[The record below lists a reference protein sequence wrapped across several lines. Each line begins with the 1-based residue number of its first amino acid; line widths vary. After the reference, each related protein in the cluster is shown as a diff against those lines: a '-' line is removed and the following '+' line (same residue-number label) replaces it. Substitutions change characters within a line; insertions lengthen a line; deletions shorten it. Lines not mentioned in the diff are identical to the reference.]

1 MEFLNP
7 GLLWGALAI
16 SLPVILH
23 FWHQKRGKEL
33 AWAANRW
40 LSGLVLQK
48 SRGMRLENILLLIL
62 RCLLLILLVLYLSE
76 PLFRRFSGKQE
87 KIHWVQAKK
96 EVVEN
101 FRFELEEAGK
111 KGEKRF
117 WFNGEPVTELTV
129 LPEDNHTDLQMGI
142 NKVKT
147 EGSAE
152 IYLSDTGDFTRF
164 TKVYL
169 PAPYTL
175 HTLKSHSMEAGG
187 AEEFSGNRLSG
198 KEKGEALSVLL
209 ESGKVLAE
217 EDNILP
223 ESEKSFSENE
233 KVLTEGDKVL
243 STSRKVLPENRI
255 GLMEAEKKS
264 ISAALKAITE
274 VYGLHFEID
283 EQRRPGQLYDLVF
296 SHQPDSSAGLSVVS
310 GAASLTADRMTGHD
324 RVIWFNELLKPETS
338 DAVFNGEL
346 PEILLEAWLAG
357 KETAVKVL
365 SDLQLRDKF
374 ATRQAGRAESSFH
387 SVILVLFILAL
398 GAERWLAIHKNS

>member
-7 GLLWGALAI
+7 GLLWGALAV

-76 PLFRRFSGKQE
+76 PLFKRFSGKQE
-87 KIHWVQAKK
+87 KIHWVQPKK
-96 EVVEN
+96 DVVEN
-101 FRFELEEAGK
+101 FRFELEEAEK

-117 WFNGEPVTELTV
+117 WFNGEPVVDLTV
-129 LPEDNHTDLQMGI
+129 LPEDNSTDLQVGI

-152 IYLSDTGDFTRF
+152 IYLSDTDDFTRF
-164 TKVYL
+164 VKVYL

-175 HTLKSHSMEAGG
+175 HPLKSRLGEAAGG
-187 AEEFSGNRLSG
+187 EKLLENRLAAGEKSG
-198 KEKGEALSVLL
+198 PVRVLL
-209 ESGKVLAE
+209 ESRKILAE
-217 EDNILP
+217 GE
-223 ESEKSFSENE
+223 E
-233 KVLTEGDKVL
+233 
-243 STSRKVLPENRI
+243 VLPENEEVLPASEKVLEER
-255 GLMEAEKKS
+255 EKKS
-264 ISAALKAITE
+264 ILAALKAITE
-274 VYGLHFEID
+274 VYGLSFEID
-283 EQRRPGQLYDLVF
+283 EQRKAGQLYDLVF

-310 GAASLTADRMTGHD
+310 GAATLAAGQMTGHD

-346 PEILLEAWLAG
+346 PEILLEAWMAG
-357 KETAVKVL
+357 KETTVKVL
-365 SDLQLRDKF
+365 SDRQLRDKF
-374 ATRQAGRAESSFH
+374 AIRQAGRAESSLH
-387 SVILVLFILAL
+387 SVILILFILVL

>member
-7 GLLWGALAI
+7 GLLWGALAV

-48 SRGMRLENILLLIL
+48 SRGIRLENILLLIL

-76 PLFRRFSGKQE
+76 PMFRRFAGKQE
-87 KIHWVQAKK
+87 KIHWVQPKK

-117 WFNGEPVTELTV
+117 WFNGEPVVELTA
-129 LPEDNHTDLQMGI
+129 LPEENNTDLQVGI

-147 EGSAE
+147 EGNAE
-152 IYLSDTGDFTRF
+152 IYLSDTDDFTRF
-164 TKVYL
+164 AKVYL
-169 PAPYTL
+169 PALYTL
-175 HTLKSHSMEAGG
+175 HPLKSRFREVTG
-187 AEEFSGNRLSG
+187 EEKLSG
-198 KEKGEALSVLL
+198 TGLPVGESSGSGMSAEVVEENGGSAARPLKVLL
-209 ESGKVLAE
+209 ESEREGTSAA
-217 EDNILP
+217 LP
-223 ESEKSFSENE
+223 RNRRSLVSHLESE
-233 KVLTEGDKVL
+233 
-243 STSRKVLPENRI
+243 
-255 GLMEAEKKS
+255 S

-274 VYGLHFEID
+274 VHGLHFEID
-283 EQRRPGQLYDLVF
+283 EQRKPGQRYDLVF

-310 GAASLTADRMTGHD
+310 GAATLPADRMTGHD
-324 RVIWFNELLKPETS
+324 RVIWFNELLTPETS

-346 PEILLEAWLAG
+346 PEILLEAWMKE
-357 KETAVKVL
+357 KETTVKVL
-365 SDLQLRDKF
+365 SDRQLRDKF
-374 ATRQAGRAESSFH
+374 AIRQAGRAESSLH
-387 SVILVLFILAL
+387 SVILILFILVL